1 MNNNKWISWVWIT
14 VMLTLFSF
22 IIIFEALNP
31 TLELDGLKY
40 VMSLITLQL
49 GIISAFLFNNNKK
62 K

>member
-1 MNNNKWISWVWIT
+1 MNNNKWISWVWII

>member
-1 MNNNKWISWVWIT
+1 MNNKLISWIWII
-14 VMLTLFSF
+14 VMLGLFAF
-22 IIIFEALNP
+22 IIVFEALNP
-31 TLELDGLKY
+31 TLDLDGLKY